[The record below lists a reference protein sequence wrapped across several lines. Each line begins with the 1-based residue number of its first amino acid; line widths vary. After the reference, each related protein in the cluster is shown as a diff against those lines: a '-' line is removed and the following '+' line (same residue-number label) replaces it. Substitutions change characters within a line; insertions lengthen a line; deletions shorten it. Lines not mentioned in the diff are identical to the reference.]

1 MSCKSH
7 FQVEIKGVTV
17 VQLEVNI
24 HLGGEKSLSVIR
36 PRNLVFLLMP
46 FHTFL
51 LHGGPGSIP
60 ALLPRMGI
68 VQCHLT
74 HGPAPSPHA
83 EWWTNPRVVVTGAG
97 KSQARWFI
105 LSHLF
110 PSPASHPFQVY
121 SWAHCLQR
129 KKCYLHDTITFKS
142 YKLLRAIN
150 TAPLVNT
157 TPYKNLCVCA
167 GACVKTF
174 LGLFS
179 LLSASYNSI

>member
-68 VQCHLT
+68 VQCHVT

-83 EWWTNPRVVVTGAG
+83 EW
-97 KSQARWFI
+97 
-105 LSHLF
+105 
-110 PSPASHPFQVY
+110 
-121 SWAHCLQR
+121 
-129 KKCYLHDTITFKS
+129 
-142 YKLLRAIN
+142 
-150 TAPLVNT
+150 
-157 TPYKNLCVCA
+157 
-167 GACVKTF
+167 
-174 LGLFS
+174 
-179 LLSASYNSI
+179 